1 MRWHKDKRVDT
12 EDVLR
17 HPADAA
23 GWKHFDKE
31 FPQFASEPRNVRLGL
46 ASDGFNP
53 FGNMS
58 TAYSMWPVVLIPYNL
73 PPWKCMKESNFFMYL
88 LVLGPKS
95 PGKELDVY
103 LQPLIDELKEL
114 WNNGVRTFDCTDEEY
129 FRLHT
134 CLLWTINDFPAYG
147 DLSGWSTKEYQACPT
162 CKEDTSSRQ
171 HDDKFER
178 RPPPVVMNGDEILQQ
193 VNSINFLVLIELCNF
208 FRDLCA
214 KTIRVSDLNRL
225 EADIVLILCKL
236 ERIFPPAFFDI
247 MIHLAVHLPAET
259 KIVGPVSYSWMY
271 PIERSLRTLKQYV
284 RNKARPEGSIA
295 EAFIMNEC
303 LTFCS
308 MYLIGI
314 ETRFNRNP
322 RNDDSMNRQ
331 LGCGDFDVFKQNVR
345 PMGGSVVRTLSEDEK
360 RMCHWYVLNNCC
372 QIESYRREHLSL
384 INTRGEDVL
393 DLFRRHQLEF
403 PNWFRTH
410 MYSLRERGEASD
422 DLYSIALGPINEVR
436 TYSGCFVNGLRFH
449 SIERDNRW
457 TTQNTGI
464 MAYGETKVDETN
476 YYGVLQEVLDLEYL
490 KCRRVCLFKCNWFD
504 TDVKKNKFHC
514 DLGFKIIN
522 TSHFWY
528 TDDPYILATQAVQV
542 FYIDDPKLRSIWKIV
557 QIVQN
562 KQVWD
567 IPESEEVEDDKF
579 ELLEACSSI
588 GVDES
593 IHDIPFCR
601 GDVEPTVVDHKE
613 TENQDQSRIDDDF
626 INDETEQ
633 LQSSDSDDQT
643 RLTLTEVE
651 QTNTPSVDP
660 STPSGS
666 QLGTKKRGRGV
677 RGYGRNIE
685 LDKFVEKHG
694 KIKIEIN
701 EEEGKPVTTFAPK
714 IALGIGT
721 ALRNTIPL
729 SCENWKAVPMGVRE
743 LVIDRLETHFEF
755 DPTNM
760 VVRKYLEEKM
770 QNIFREFR
778 ADLHKY
784 YCQFD
789 DSVEA
794 RANPPNRITYED
806 WNMMCDRWETDAWK
820 KKGCDVDEIEVF
832 HETHFREKEG
842 WINDKA
848 KDAYLEMQRI
858 ITESTEA
865 GVQTISTAKA
875 CEFVLGSRSMQTVN
889 PRSGESLRSNVSSTR
904 EKEKNEMTYLK
915 EANEKLTHELAKWEQ
930 SYGSQ

>member
-73 PPWKCMKESNFFMYL
+73 PPWKCMKESNFFMSL
-88 LVLGPKS
+88 LVPGPKS

-129 FRLHT
+129 FRLHA
-134 CLLWTINDFPAYG
+134 CLLWTINDFPAYS
-147 DLSGWSTKEYQACPT
+147 DLSGWSTKGYQACPT
-162 CKEDTSSRQ
+162 CKEDTSSFGIKGKISFMGHRRYLSSDHIWRRSRQ
-171 HDDKFER
+171 HDGKFER

-193 VNSINFLVLIELCNF
+193 VNSINFPVLSKHPSKTNKKRKRTINWNKKSIFFELPYWSKLLLRHKLDVMHIEKNVCDNLLGTLLNIDGKTKDTINARLDLEDLNIRKELHLQRQGTKLIKPHPTYTLTGSERIDFCKFLKSVKFPDGFVSNISRCVSVNDGKLWGLKTHDSHILLQRLIPIAVRAYLHKDVCTTVVELCNF

-284 RNKARPEGSIA
+284 RNKAHPEGSIA

-436 TYSGCFVNGLRFH
+436 TYSGCFVNGLRYH
-449 SIERDNRW
+449 SIERDNRR
-457 TTQNTGI
+457 TTQNSGI
-464 MAYGETKVDETN
+464 MAYEETKADETN

-504 TDVKKNKFHC
+504 TDVKKNKFRC

-522 TSHFWY
+522 TSRFWY

-542 FYIDDPKLRSIWKIV
+542 FYIDDPKLRSNWKIV

-567 IPESEEVEDDKF
+567 IPESEEVEDDRF

-633 LQSSDSDDQT
+633 LQSSDSD
-643 RLTLTEVE
+643 
-651 QTNTPSVDP
+651 
-660 STPSGS
+660 G
-666 QLGTKKRGRGV
+666 
-677 RGYGRNIE
+677 
-685 LDKFVEKHG
+685 
-694 KIKIEIN
+694 N
-701 EEEGKPVTTFAPK
+701 E
-714 IALGIGT
+714 
-721 ALRNTIPL
+721 
-729 SCENWKAVPMGVRE
+729 
-743 LVIDRLETHFEF
+743 
-755 DPTNM
+755 
-760 VVRKYLEEKM
+760 
-770 QNIFREFR
+770 
-778 ADLHKY
+778 
-784 YCQFD
+784 
-789 DSVEA
+789 
-794 RANPPNRITYED
+794 
-806 WNMMCDRWETDAWK
+806 
-820 KKGCDVDEIEVF
+820 
-832 HETHFREKEG
+832 
-842 WINDKA
+842 
-848 KDAYLEMQRI
+848 
-858 ITESTEA
+858 
-865 GVQTISTAKA
+865 
-875 CEFVLGSRSMQTVN
+875 
-889 PRSGESLRSNVSSTR
+889 
-904 EKEKNEMTYLK
+904 
-915 EANEKLTHELAKWEQ
+915 
-930 SYGSQ
+930 

>member
-1 MRWHKDKRVDT
+1 
-12 EDVLR
+12 
-17 HPADAA
+17 
-23 GWKHFDKE
+23 
-31 FPQFASEPRNVRLGL
+31 
-46 ASDGFNP
+46 
-53 FGNMS
+53 
-58 TAYSMWPVVLIPYNL
+58 
-73 PPWKCMKESNFFMYL
+73 MKESNFFMSL
-88 LVLGPKS
+88 LVPRPKS

-129 FRLHT
+129 FRLHA
-134 CLLWTINDFPAYG
+134 CLLWTINDFPAYS
-147 DLSGWSTKEYQACPT
+147 DLSGWSMKGYQACLT
-162 CKEDTSSRQ
+162 CKEDTSS
-171 HDDKFER
+171 
-178 RPPPVVMNGDEILQQ
+178 PPPVVMNGDEILQQ
-193 VNSINFLVLIELCNF
+193 VNSINFPVLI
-208 FRDLCA
+208 
-214 KTIRVSDLNRL
+214 
-225 EADIVLILCKL
+225 
-236 ERIFPPAFFDI
+236 
-247 MIHLAVHLPAET
+247 HLPAET

-284 RNKARPEGSIA
+284 RNKARPEGSIV
-295 EAFIMNEC
+295 EAFIMNEF

-345 PMGGSVVRTLSEDEK
+345 PMRGSVVRTLSEDEK
-360 RMCHWYVLNNCC
+360 RLCHWYVLNNCC

-384 INTRGEDVL
+384 INTNGEDVL
-393 DLFRRHQLEF
+393 DLFRRHQLKF
-403 PNWFRTH
+403 PNWYRTH

-436 TYSGCFVNGLRFH
+436 TYS
-449 SIERDNRW
+449 
-457 TTQNTGI
+457 
-464 MAYGETKVDETN
+464 
-476 YYGVLQEVLDLEYL
+476 
-490 KCRRVCLFKCNWFD
+490 
-504 TDVKKNKFHC
+504 DVKKNKLRC

-522 TSHFWY
+522 TSRFWY

-542 FYIDDPKLRSIWKIV
+542 FYIDDPKLSSNWKIV
-557 QIVQN
+557 QIIQN

-567 IPESEEVEDDKF
+567 IPESEEVEDDRFK
-579 ELLEACSSI
+579 LLEACSSI

-613 TENQDQSRIDDDF
+613 TDNQDQSRIDDDF

-651 QTNTPSVDP
+651 QTNTPSIDP

-685 LDKFVEKHG
+685 LDKFVQKHG

-701 EEEGKPVTTFAPK
+701 EEEGKPVTTFGPK

-721 ALRNTIPL
+721 AVRNTIPL

-743 LVIDRLETHFEF
+743 LVIDWLETHFEF

-770 QNIFREFR
+770 QNTFREFR
-778 ADLHKY
+778 ANLHKY

-794 RANPPNRITYED
+794 RANPPNRITHED
-806 WNMMCDRWETDAWK
+806 WNMMCDRWETDAWKKK

-832 HETHFREKEG
+832 HETHFRKKEG

-875 CEFVLGSRSMQTVN
+875 CKFVLGSRSMQTVN
-889 PRSGESLRSNVSSTR
+889 PRSGESLRSNVSSSR
-904 EKEKNEMTYLK
+904 EKQKNEMAYLK

>member
-1 MRWHKDKRVDT
+1 MTQTLDGVERHLFTYGISSVYNKWVYHGEATNLARFERGATSSEGDTLSREANVGDEDDDILDLLNDLQGSMIAREEDFDDGDGFDDEFPEDVDEMDTSNIFEELMKEARNPLYHGCTKFSSLNFLVKLMHIKVLNNWSNKSFDMLLKLLKDAFPVVCGESRYKTNSGKGKKIPNKMRWHKDKRVDT

-73 PPWKCMKESNFFMYL
+73 PPWKCMKESNFFMSL
-88 LVLGPKS
+88 LVPGPKS

-129 FRLHT
+129 FRLHA

-147 DLSGWSTKEYQACPT
+147 DLSGWSTKGYQACPT
-162 CKEDTSSRQ
+162 CKEDTLSFGIKGKYLLW
-171 HDDKFER
+171 DTD
-178 RPPPVVMNGDEILQQ
+178 VI
-193 VNSINFLVLIELCNF
+193 FLLIIFGVEV
-208 FRDLCA
+208 DIMT
-214 KTIRVSDLNRL
+214 TIRVSDLNRL

-259 KIVGPVSYSWMY
+259 KIVDPVSYSWMY

-345 PMGGSVVRTLSEDEK
+345 PMGG
-360 RMCHWYVLNNCC
+360 
-372 QIESYRREHLSL
+372 
-384 INTRGEDVL
+384 
-393 DLFRRHQLEF
+393 
-403 PNWFRTH
+403 

-436 TYSGCFVNGLRFH
+436 TYSGCFKKR
-449 SIERDNRW
+449 
-457 TTQNTGI
+457 
-464 MAYGETKVDETN
+464 ETN
-476 YYGVLQEVLDLEYL
+476 KRSRSAVKFNHVTGAKSFLQVRHEL
-490 KCRRVCLFKCNWFD
+490 K
-504 TDVKKNKFHC
+504 
-514 DLGFKIIN
+514 
-522 TSHFWY
+522 
-528 TDDPYILATQAVQV
+528 
-542 FYIDDPKLRSIWKIV
+542 
-557 QIVQN
+557 
-562 KQVWD
+562 
-567 IPESEEVEDDKF
+567 
-579 ELLEACSSI
+579 
-588 GVDES
+588 
-593 IHDIPFCR
+593 
-601 GDVEPTVVDHKE
+601 
-613 TENQDQSRIDDDF
+613 
-626 INDETEQ
+626 
-633 LQSSDSDDQT
+633 
-643 RLTLTEVE
+643 
-651 QTNTPSVDP
+651 
-660 STPSGS
+660 
-666 QLGTKKRGRGV
+666 
-677 RGYGRNIE
+677 
-685 LDKFVEKHG
+685 
-694 KIKIEIN
+694 
-701 EEEGKPVTTFAPK
+701 
-714 IALGIGT
+714 
-721 ALRNTIPL
+721 
-729 SCENWKAVPMGVRE
+729 
-743 LVIDRLETHFEF
+743 
-755 DPTNM
+755 
-760 VVRKYLEEKM
+760 
-770 QNIFREFR
+770 
-778 ADLHKY
+778 
-784 YCQFD
+784 
-789 DSVEA
+789 
-794 RANPPNRITYED
+794 
-806 WNMMCDRWETDAWK
+806 K

-904 EKEKNEMTYLK
+904 EKEKNEMAYLK

-930 SYGSQ
+930 SYGN